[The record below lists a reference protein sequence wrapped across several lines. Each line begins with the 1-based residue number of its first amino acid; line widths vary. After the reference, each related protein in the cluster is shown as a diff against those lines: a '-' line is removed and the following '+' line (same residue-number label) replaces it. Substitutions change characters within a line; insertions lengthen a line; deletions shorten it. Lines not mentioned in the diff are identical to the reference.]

1 MTRTA
6 AIVCGAGVSSTFL
19 ARALRRALAEQSSE
33 WTVEPLALDQVVHE
47 APRLDHVILGEHLET
62 QAPEIIAS
70 LALVG
75 VPATLLSTPGTG
87 DDAAREALA
96 HLTDSLTEPSGGP
109 LG

>member
-6 AIVCGAGVSSTFL
+6 AIVCGSGVSSTFL
-19 ARALRRALAEQSSE
+19 ARALRRELAERSID
-33 WTVEPLALDQVVHE
+33 WVVEPLALDQVVQ
-47 APRLDHVILGEHLET
+47 ASARLDRVILGQHLARE
-62 QAPEIIAS
+62 AADVIAA

-96 HLTDSLTEPSGGP
+96 HLTDPLADPTGGP

>member
-19 ARALRRALAEQSSE
+19 ARALRRALAERASE
-33 WTVEPLALDQVVHE
+33 WVVEPLALDQVEHE
-47 APRLDHVILGEHLET
+47 APRLDHVILGQHLAAE
-62 QAPEIIAS
+62 AAEIVAS
-70 LALVG
+70 LALLG
-75 VPATLLSTPGTG
+75 VPATLLSTPGSS

-96 HLTDSLTEPSGGP
+96 HLTDSVTEPSGGP

>member
-19 ARALRRALAEQSSE
+19 ARALRHALAERSTD
-33 WTVEPLALDQVVHE
+33 WVVEPLALDQVVHE
-47 APRLDHVILGEHLET
+47 APRLDHVILGQHLEA
-62 QAPEIIAS
+62 QAADIIAA

-87 DDAAREALA
+87 DDATREALA
-96 HLTDSLTEPSGGP
+96 HLTDSLIEPSGGP